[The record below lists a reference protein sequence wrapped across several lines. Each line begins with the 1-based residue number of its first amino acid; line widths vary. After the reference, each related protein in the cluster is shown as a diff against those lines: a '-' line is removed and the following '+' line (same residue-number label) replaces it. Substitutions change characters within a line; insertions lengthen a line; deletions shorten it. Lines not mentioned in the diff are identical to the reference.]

1 MSWITV
7 IWSMNAGAFLT
18 LAAFHGAGAVGCKQ
32 RENGLYL
39 LFSDLL
45 RIVGYGAQCI
55 GGSREV
61 HVAPSNGT
69 TVYRRLP
76 WETEPSFSTIL

>member
-18 LAAFHGAGAVGCKQ
+18 LAPLHGAGAVWCKQ
-32 RENGLYL
+32 RENRVYL
-39 LFSDLL
+39 LFSDGL
-45 RIVGYGAQCI
+45 RIMGYGAQCV

-61 HVAPSNGT
+61 DAAPSKGT

-76 WETEPSFSTIL
+76 LKAEHSFSTI

>member
-18 LAAFHGAGAVGCKQ
+18 LAAFYGAGAVWCKQ
-32 RENGLYL
+32 RENGVYL
-39 LFSDLL
+39 LFSDGL
-45 RIVGYGAQCI
+45 RIMGYGAQCI

-61 HVAPSNGT
+61 HAAASKGT

-76 WETEPSFSTIL
+76 LEAEPSFSTIS

>member
-18 LAAFHGAGAVGCKQ
+18 LAAFYGAVAVWCKQ
-32 RENGLYL
+32 RKNGVSL
-39 LFSDLL
+39 LFSDGL
-45 RIVGYGAQCI
+45 RIMGYGAKCI
-55 GGSREV
+55 GGSHEV
-61 HVAPSNGT
+61 HAALSKWT

-76 WETEPSFSTIL
+76 LEAEPSFSTIL

>member
-7 IWSMNAGAFLT
+7 IWTMNAGACLA
-18 LAAFHGAGAVGCKQ
+18 LAAFYGAVWCKQ
-32 RENGLYL
+32 RENRVYL
-39 LFSDLL
+39 LFSDGL
-45 RIVGYGAQCI
+45 RIMGYGAQCV

-61 HVAPSNGT
+61 DAAPSKGT

-76 WETEPSFSTIL
+76 LKAEHSFSTI

>member
-18 LAAFHGAGAVGCKQ
+18 LAAFYGAVAVWCKQ
-32 RENGLYL
+32 RKNGVSL
-39 LFSDLL
+39 LFSDGL
-45 RIVGYGAQCI
+45 RIMGYGAQCI

-61 HVAPSNGT
+61 RAAPSKGT
-69 TVYRRLP
+69 TAYRPLP
-76 WETEPSFSTIL
+76 LEAEPSFSTIL

>member
-18 LAAFHGAGAVGCKQ
+18 LAAFYGAVAVWSKQ
-32 RENGLYL
+32 RKNGVSL
-39 LFSDLL
+39 LFPL
-45 RIVGYGAQCI
+45 RIMGYGAQCI

-61 HVAPSNGT
+61 RAAPSKGT
-69 TVYRRLP
+69 TAYRPLP
-76 WETEPSFSTIL
+76 LEAEPSFSTIL